1 MSALRSQISWLL
13 NGQANTTAA
22 LASLGDHLRAS
33 QDKVARL
40 EGELDHLRAARAAEA
55 AEAAEVARLGAEVE
69 AMKGQLRAAVDDLAD
84 RVGLLSN
91 RLG

>member
-22 LASLGDHLRAS
+22 LASLGDNLRAS

-40 EGELDHLRAARAAEA
+40 EGELDHLSAAHA

-84 RVGLLSN
+84 RVGMLSN